1 MPGSAISG
9 GAARAAAVAWWLQRH
24 QRLPPPAD
32 LLPRSLL
39 DRAVEL
45 ASKTAAAAAPELDPD
60 LPCSLGS
67 SSLPD
72 LCDDLVIGN

>member
-24 QRLPPPAD
+24 QRLPPTAE

-39 DRAVEL
+39 DRTVEL
-45 ASKTAAAAAPELDPD
+45 AHKTAAAAAPDLDPD
-60 LPCSLGS
+60 LPCFLGP

-72 LCDDLVIGN
+72 LCDGLIGN